1 MREKEEAKAGL
12 DSKADR
18 KRATQSTFDKSPNES
33 FESEDP
39 KQGLPEENEGNS
51 TSPWVIHLENGRGDD
66 NGGDDG
72 DDGDDD
78 DDDDDEIEGVV
89 DDSDDSFQ
97 PSQPSQPTMHHLE
110 HQTLH
115 LEELEHL

>member
-1 MREKEEAKAGL
+1 MREKEEAKAEL

-78 DDDDDEIEGVV
+78 DDEIEGVV